1 MSHLNTAMLDDRIP
15 LEAADAIEPGDLP
28 PHPYHALEA
37 LRYTTFTLG
46 DAPLWI
52 ALLGAQRATWT
63 WGDEVLTPE
72 TAAQKLRALATA
84 TTEADLEAA
93 FGPRYKQAIWFV
105 RQIPYTTAYAA
116 AHIYEAGFDHR
127 PALVQQSDP
136 EREMGAASIG
146 TAAFEAARFLPTR
159 LSGQVDAQKT
169 DSIGYYAVVAAKAIA
184 LSDLAT
190 EGGPFTEAELQTSLG
205 WWCAGEAMTPSDM
218 LADHYPVLE
227 RNEYGRIV
235 TRGRVL
241 A

>member
-1 MSHLNTAMLDDRIP
+1 M
-15 LEAADAIEPGDLP
+15 
-28 PHPYHALEA
+28 
-37 LRYTTFTLG
+37 
-46 DAPLWI
+46 
-52 ALLGAQRATWT
+52 
-63 WGDEVLTPE
+63 
-72 TAAQKLRALATA
+72 
-84 TTEADLEAA
+84 
-93 FGPRYKQAIWFV
+93 
-105 RQIPYTTAYAA
+105 
-116 AHIYEAGFDHR
+116 
-127 PALVQQSDP
+127 QQSDP

-190 EGGPFTEAELQTSLG
+190 DDGPFTEAELQTSLG

>member
-1 MSHLNTAMLDDRIP
+1 MSQLNTAMLDDRIP
-15 LEAADAIEPGDLP
+15 LEAADSIERGDLP

-37 LRYTTFTLG
+37 LRRTTFTLG
-46 DAPLWI
+46 DAHLWI
-52 ALLGAQRATWT
+52 ALLSAQKATWP
-63 WGDEVLTPE
+63 WSDEGLTPE

-84 TTEADLEAA
+84 TTEADLETA

-105 RQIPYTTAYAA
+105 RQIPYTTAHAV

-127 PALVQQSDP
+127 PASVQQSDP

-146 TAAFEAARFLPTR
+146 TAAFEAARLLHTR
-159 LSGQVDAQKT
+159 LSGQVSPDKPA
-169 DSIGYYAVVAAKAIA
+169 SIDYYAAIAAKAIT
-184 LSDLAT
+184 LSDLAS
-190 EGGPFTEAELQTSLG
+190 EDGPFTEAELQTSLG

-227 RNEYGRIV
+227 RNEYGQIV